1 MKLHAIVTNRNL
13 PLRLKA
19 ELIKEKLVDLP
30 DEVAEFIAYR
40 LPKRIIYWA
49 YIRVGSAQGNIR
61 SNEIVTDVTYT
72 EILSRMDKK

>member
-1 MKLHAIVTNRNL
+1 MKIKSIITHKNL
-13 PLRLKA
+13 PIRLKVD
-19 ELIKEKLVDLP
+19 LIKEKLTDLP

-72 EILSRMDKK
+72 DILSRMDRK